1 MGQEVNDEFDSAHLG
16 EFFTAGF
23 RSLLWL
29 DPFNVIGFVMVP
41 GRGEDLAGLAQEGR
55 CKCAEYNDA
64 NKDVASGLDHGC
76 VPQAS
81 LN

>member
-29 DPFNVIGFVMVP
+29 GGCFTVIGFVMVP
-41 GRGEDLAGLAQEGR
+41 VRGAGLAGLAQEGGR
-55 CKCAEYNDA
+55 KCAE
-64 NKDVASGLDHGC
+64 
-76 VPQAS
+76 
-81 LN
+81 